1 MNMTTQP
8 KTIMFADI
16 VSSTHLYRSPGD
28 KRAKET
34 IDTCMKILSQ
44 VILKYPGIKLLKF

>member
-34 IDTCMKILSQ
+34 IDTCMKTHRTCLS
-44 VILKYPGIKLLKF
+44 LDLSDLHP